1 MYYFLEHATFD
12 TLSHLT
18 LKMLEHVVRRSEFVR
33 VDQRTEPSQSYRLL
47 LLLLLLLLS
56 IPAFDNIKLTLPGDS
71 PHHPSPGSSLAA
83 LVFAWLDE

>member
-18 LKMLEHVVRRSEFVR
+18 LNLLENVVRRSEYVR
-33 VDQRTEPSQSYRLL
+33 VDQKTEPSQCYRLL
-47 LLLLLLLLS
+47 LSLLLLLLS
-56 IPAFDNIKLTLPGDS
+56 IPAFDNIKLTLPDDS

-83 LVFAWLDE
+83 FVFAWLDE